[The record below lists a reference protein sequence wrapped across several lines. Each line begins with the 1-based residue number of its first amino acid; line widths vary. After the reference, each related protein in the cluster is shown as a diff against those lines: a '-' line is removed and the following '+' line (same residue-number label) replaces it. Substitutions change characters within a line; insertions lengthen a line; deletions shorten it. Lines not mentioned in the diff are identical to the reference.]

1 MVMPEYTHTMLA
13 TLGGQPQVVTFT
25 LDLLLKN
32 HFPIREVFV
41 IHPKATDPRIQHALD
56 CLRDNF
62 IDNRYHID
70 DRTVIECRFSSRVL
84 RLDGTPLEDIVDEAS
99 ANGAHQTI
107 YGLIRELKQHQHR
120 IMHLSATGGRRVMSL
135 LAVAAAQLTFNHMD
149 HIWHIH
155 TSREFRQ
162 LANEGAIMHAS
173 PEDRVRLI
181 EVPFVPWG
189 YYFPHL
195 PQSPDINF
203 PVDPEEQKR
212 SIHVINSLTES
223 QRKTL
228 RAFARGLNRT
238 QVANELSLSI
248 KTIDTHKTAIYE
260 ACRQEWS
267 QPIDTHFLKDHFAR
281 YFDKDEYTS
290 SQHR

>member
-1 MVMPEYTHTMLA
+1 MPEYTHTMLA

-25 LDLLLKN
+25 LDLLLRN

-41 IHPKATDPRIQHALD
+41 IHPKATDPRIQNALD
-56 CLRDNF
+56 CLKSQFVDNF
-62 IDNRYHID
+62 YHIDGID
-70 DRTVIECRFSSRVL
+70 DRTIECRFSSRVL
-84 RLDGTPLEDIVDEAS
+84 RLDSTPLEDIVDEAS

-107 YGLIRELKQHQHR
+107 YGFIRELKQHQHR

-149 HIWHIH
+149 HIWHIY
-155 TSREFRQ
+155 TPNEFRRR
-162 LANEGAIMHAS
+162 ANEGAIMHAS
-173 PEDRVRLI
+173 PEDEVRLI

-195 PQSPDINF
+195 PQSPDISF
-203 PVDPEEQKR
+203 QLDREEQKR
-212 SIHVINSLTES
+212 CTRVINTLTDS

-228 RAFARGLNRT
+228 RAFARGLSRT

-260 ACRQEWS
+260 ACRQEWP
-267 QPIDTHFLKDHFAR
+267 QPVDTHFLKDHFAR

-290 SQHR
+290 SKTL

>member
-1 MVMPEYTHTMLA
+1 MPEYTHTMMA

-25 LDLLLKN
+25 LDLLLRN

-41 IHPKATDPRIQHALD
+41 IHPRATDPRIQHALD
-56 CLRDNF
+56 SLRAEF
-62 IDNRYHID
+62 ADNRYHVD
-70 DRTVIECRFSSRVL
+70 DRIIECRFSSQVL
-84 RLDGTPLEDIVDEAS
+84 RLDGTPLEDIVDETS

-107 YGLIRELKQHQHR
+107 FGFIRELKQHQHR
-120 IMHLSATGGRRVMSL
+120 IMHLSVTGGRRVMSL

-155 TSREFRQ
+155 TPNEFRRQ
-162 LANEGAIMHAS
+162 ANEGAIMHAF
-173 PEDRVRLI
+173 PKAGVRLI

-195 PQSPDINF
+195 PQSPDTSF
-203 PVDPEEQKR
+203 QVDPEEHKR
-212 SIHVINSLTES
+212 CTRIIITLTES
-223 QRKTL
+223 QRTTL
-228 RAFARGLNRT
+228 RAFARGLNRR
-238 QVANELSLSI
+238 QVADELNLSI

-267 QPIDTHFLKDHFAR
+267 QPVDTHFLKDHFAR

-290 SQHR
+290 

>member
-1 MVMPEYTHTMLA
+1 MGMPEYTHTMLA

-25 LDLLLKN
+25 LDLLLRN

-56 CLRDNF
+56 CLKDEF

-70 DRTVIECRFSSRVL
+70 DRTVIECRFSSQVL
-84 RLDGTPLEDIVDEAS
+84 RLDGTPLEDIVDETS

-107 YGLIRELKQHQHR
+107 YGLIRELKQHRHR
-120 IMHLSATGGRRVMSL
+120 IMHLSATGGRRIMSL

-155 TSREFRQ
+155 TPHEFRQ

-173 PEDRVRLI
+173 PEDGVRLI

-195 PQSPDINF
+195 PQSSDISF

-212 SIHVINSLTES
+212 CTRVINSLTES

-238 QVANELSLSI
+238 QAADELSLSV

-260 ACRQEWS
+260 ACRLEWS

-290 SQHR
+290 

>member
-1 MVMPEYTHTMLA
+1 MVMPEYTHTMMA

-25 LDLLLKN
+25 LDLLLRN

-41 IHPKATDPRIQHALD
+41 IHPKATDPRIKHALD
-56 CLRDNF
+56 SLRAEF
-62 IDNRYHID
+62 ADNRYHID
-70 DRTVIECRFSSRVL
+70 DRLIECRFSSQVL
-84 RLDGTPLEDIVDEAS
+84 RLDGTPLEDIVDETS

-107 YGLIRELKQHQHR
+107 YGFIRELKQHQHR
-120 IMHLSATGGRRVMSL
+120 IMHLSVTGGRRVMSL
-135 LAVAAAQLTFNHMD
+135 LAVAAAQFTFNHMD
-149 HIWHIH
+149 HIWHIY
-155 TSREFRQ
+155 SPDEFRRQ
-162 LANEGAIMHAS
+162 ANEGAIMHAS
-173 PEDRVRLI
+173 PEAGVRLI

-195 PQSPDINF
+195 PQSPDTSFHI
-203 PVDPEEQKR
+203 DPEEHKR
-212 SIHVINSLTES
+212 CTRVIITLTES
-223 QRKTL
+223 QRTTL

-238 QVANELSLSI
+238 QVADELNLSI

-260 ACRQEWS
+260 ACRLEWS

-290 SQHR
+290 

>member
-1 MVMPEYTHTMLA
+1 MGMPDYTHTMLA

-25 LDLLLKN
+25 LDLLLN

-41 IHPKATDPRIQHALD
+41 VHPKATDPRIQHSLD
-56 CLRDNF
+56 CLRAEF
-62 IDNRYHID
+62 IDNRYRID
-70 DRTVIECRFSSRVL
+70 GRTIECRYSSRVL
-84 RLDGTPLEDIVDEAS
+84 RLDGTPLEDIVDETS

-120 IMHLSATGGRRVMSL
+120 IIHLSATGGRRVMSL

-162 LANEGAIMHAS
+162 QANEGAIMHAS
-173 PEDRVRLI
+173 PKDVVRLI

-195 PQSPDINF
+195 PQSTDTSSQL
-203 PVDPEEQKR
+203 DREEQKR
-212 SIHVINSLTES
+212 CTRVISALTES

-228 RAFARGLNRT
+228 RAFARGLSRT

-248 KTIDTHKTAIYE
+248 KTIDTHKTAIYI
-260 ACRQEWS
+260 ACRQEWP

-290 SQHR
+290 SKPL

>member
-25 LDLLLKN
+25 LDLLLRN
-32 HFPIREVFV
+32 NFPIREVFV

-56 CLRDNF
+56 CLRSQF

-70 DRTVIECRFSSRVL
+70 DRIIECRFSSRVL
-84 RLDGTPLEDIVDEAS
+84 RLDGTPLEDIVDETS

-107 YGLIRELKQHQHR
+107 YGFIRELKQHQHR

-155 TSREFRQ
+155 TPREFRQ
-162 LANEGAIMHAS
+162 LANEGAIMHAF
-173 PEDRVRLI
+173 PEDGVRLI

-195 PQSPDINF
+195 PQSHDTSF
-203 PVDPEEQKR
+203 QLDREEHKR
-212 SIHVINSLTES
+212 CTRVINSLTES

-248 KTIDTHKTAIYE
+248 KTVDTHKTAIYE

-267 QPIDTHFLKDHFAR
+267 QPIDTHFLKDHFSR

-290 SQHR
+290 

>member
-25 LDLLLKN
+25 LDLLLRN

-41 IHPKATDPRIQHALD
+41 IHPRATDPRIKHALD
-56 CLRDNF
+56 SLRAEF
-62 IDNRYHID
+62 ADNRYRID
-70 DRTVIECRFSSRVL
+70 GLTIECRFSSQVL
-84 RLDGTPLEDIVDEAS
+84 RLDGTPLEDIVDETS

-107 YGLIRELKQHQHR
+107 YGFIRELKQHQHR
-120 IMHLSATGGRRVMSL
+120 IMHLSVTGGRRVMSL

-155 TSREFRQ
+155 TPDEFRRQ
-162 LANEGAIMHAS
+162 ANEGAIMHAF
-173 PEDRVRLI
+173 PGAGVRLI

-195 PQSPDINF
+195 PQSPDTSF
-203 PVDPEEQKR
+203 QVDPEEHKR
-212 SIHVINSLTES
+212 CTRVIITLSES
-223 QRKTL
+223 QRTTL
-228 RAFARGLNRT
+228 RAFARGLNRR
-238 QVANELSLSI
+238 QVADELSLSI
-248 KTIDTHKTAIYE
+248 KTIDTHKTVIYE

-267 QPIDTHFLKDHFAR
+267 QPVDTHFLKDHFAR

-290 SQHR
+290 SKPL